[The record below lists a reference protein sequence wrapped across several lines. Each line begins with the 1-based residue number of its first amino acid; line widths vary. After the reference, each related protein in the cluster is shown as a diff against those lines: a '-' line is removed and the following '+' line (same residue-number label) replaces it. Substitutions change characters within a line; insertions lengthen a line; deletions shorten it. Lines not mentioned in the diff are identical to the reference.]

1 MTEVAI
7 VGDTGALLA
16 CYSRAEREHAACQ
29 AALRTVGHL
38 VISPLVLAELDH
50 LATKA
55 LGADAA
61 MRILDDIIDK
71 CAVGRFEVPEV
82 ASHLSAARV
91 VTRRYPALTMGL
103 TDAINVALAAEFRTA
118 AVLTVDRRHFRAIR
132 PLTNHE
138 SFRLLPD
145 DLDT

>member
-1 MTEVAI
+1 M
-7 VGDTGALLA
+7 
-16 CYSRAEREHAACQ
+16 
-29 AALRTVGHL
+29 
-38 VISPLVLAELDH
+38 
-50 LATKA
+50 
-55 LGADAA
+55 
-61 MRILDDIIDK
+61 
-71 CAVGRFEVPEV
+71 V

-91 VTRRYPALTMGL
+91 VMRRYPALNMGL

-118 AVLTVDRRHFRAIR
+118 AVLTVDRRLFRAIR